1 MKKHLYLIAALLL
14 AALVLSG
21 CGGQKEETAAPA
33 EKMTLQE
40 LVASVAPDAGEL
52 APLNADD
59 LADVLG
65 IEMEDYTEFVY
76 LQDDGLGGRE
86 ILALRCPD
94 ESATAR
100 VAEKV
105 EKYLEQRRK
114 ETQNYLPEVYQLLTA
129 AQVETRG
136 NTVALITGEGAQEQ
150 VKKLLAGE

>member
-21 CGGQKEETAAPA
+21 CGGQKEEAAVPA

-40 LVASVAPDAGEL
+40 LVASVAADAGEL

-86 ILALRCPD
+86 ILALR
-94 ESATAR
+94 
-100 VAEKV
+100 
-105 EKYLEQRRK
+105 
-114 ETQNYLPEVYQLLTA
+114 
-129 AQVETRG
+129 
-136 NTVALITGEGAQEQ
+136 
-150 VKKLLAGE
+150 